1 MCKQWL
7 SLEYGSLSRDEL
19 EKRFEDTTITICM
32 GLDYF
37 DILDINHGWDALE
50 SDDAMKT
57 VKNIMWHAFICIR
70 KWTQAKRNDR
80 KSFLR
85 QELGAGGESN
95 RASFGRD
102 RRSLDS
108 RSDEEKLSE
117 EDDKITL
124 CRRAGTPAKKSW

>member
-1 MCKQWL
+1 
-7 SLEYGSLSRDEL
+7 LSRDEL
-19 EKRFEDTTITICM
+19 EKRFEDTAVTICTVH
-32 GLDYF
+32 YF
-37 DILDINHGWDALE
+37 DFLGFDHGWDALE

-108 RSDEEKLSE
+108 RSDEEKLSK
-117 EDDKITL
+117 EDDNSL
-124 CRRAGTPAKKSW
+124 SSSWDAYKKELVIPDMGDSVED